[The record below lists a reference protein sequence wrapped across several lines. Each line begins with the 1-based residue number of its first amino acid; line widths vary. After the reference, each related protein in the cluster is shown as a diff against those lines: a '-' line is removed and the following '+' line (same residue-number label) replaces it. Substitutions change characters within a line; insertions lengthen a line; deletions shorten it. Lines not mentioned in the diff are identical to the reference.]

1 MVERA
6 ILDPPQNEAFLQGES
21 DRNIFPKIHNNVQ
34 DVENTAQ
41 SNLDNL

>member
-6 ILDPPQNEAFLQGES
+6 IVDPQQNVAFPQDES

-34 DVENTAQ
+34 DVDNTAQ